1 MTHRRQ
7 NFMGGAA
14 ILALAVAV
22 TKLLGA
28 LYKIPLGN
36 LLDREGMAHFY
47 AAYNIYSLLLV
58 LSTAGLPVALSR
70 MVARAAAQRRFGAA
84 RRCLRTGLALLG
96 VMGLACSAV
105 MCLLPDTLAA
115 ALHDGDAASALR
127 TLGPAVL
134 LVCLSAALRGY
145 TQGLGDMVPTAAG
158 QVAESTGKLTVG
170 LALCLYLLHRGAGA
184 PLCAAGAIGGVTA
197 GAGLGLLVTALL
209 LRSAEGCPWDRVQT
223 HQSIRR
229 GLLEE
234 AYEAAE
240 AIDTEDTAL
249 LREELG
255 DVLMQVVFH
264 ADIEKDAGRFTMDDV
279 CDGVVKKLLFR
290 HPHVFG
296 DGRAETADTVP
307 ASWDELKRQ
316 EKGQK
321 TTADALDAVARS
333 LPGLWRAEKIQ
344 KKAADAGFDWR
355 DVSGALDKLD
365 EETGE
370 LRQAVETGGDV
381 AGELGDVLFAAVK
394 VGRFRG
400 IDPEDAIAGTCEK
413 FIRRFRVMEQE
424 AARQGRALHDMT
436 LEEMTALWNGAKE
449 RS

>member
-1 MTHRRQ
+1 MVSFPQKEHYDLADFRQ
-7 NFMGGAA
+7 VIE
-14 ILALAVAV
+14 ILRHP
-22 TKLLGA
+22 G
-28 LYKIPLGN
+28 
-36 LLDREGMAHFY
+36 
-47 AAYNIYSLLLV
+47 
-58 LSTAGLPVALSR
+58 
-70 MVARAAAQRRFGAA
+70 
-84 RRCLRTGLALLG
+84 
-96 VMGLACSAV
+96 
-105 MCLLPDTLAA
+105 
-115 ALHDGDAASALR
+115 
-127 TLGPAVL
+127 
-134 LVCLSAALRGY
+134 
-145 TQGLGDMVPTAAG
+145 
-158 QVAESTGKLTVG
+158 
-170 LALCLYLLHRGAGA
+170 
-184 PLCAAGAIGGVTA
+184 
-197 GAGLGLLVTALL
+197 
-209 LRSAEGCPWDRVQT
+209 GCPWDQEQT

-229 GLLEE
+229 NLLEE

-240 AIDTEDTAL
+240 AIDTENTTL
-249 LREELG
+249 LQEELG
-255 DVLMQVVFH
+255 DVLMQVLFH
-264 ADIEKDAGRFTMDDV
+264 SSIEADAGRFDLDDV
-279 CDGVVKKLLFR
+279 ADMAVKKLIFR

-394 VGRFRG
+394 VGRFCG

-424 AARQGRALHDMT
+424 AARQGRALRDMT